1 MSTRTAH
8 STVPNHRLGVAI
20 AARNRVLAMSTRWTS
35 TIGVIF
41 FLAAVFCFGFV
52 SFSNRT
58 PHSEGLLS
66 DTKSLINK
74 PLPHA
79 QLIDVYGSKVDEL
92 VLRRGRVILV
102 FVTMDC
108 DACGVEA
115 KFLQTLLGRRKDVAF
130 YGLVP
135 FGTRPDSPNVAEKM
149 FPFRIF
155 YDEGKSFVRTMGL
168 NRVPVKV
175 FLEDGIIKKGWIGA
189 ALTDQAK
196 QSFVEWF
203 DGLP

>member
-1 MSTRTAH
+1 MSRRWI
-8 STVPNHRLGVAI
+8 SI
-20 AARNRVLAMSTRWTS
+20 A
-35 TIGVIF
+35 GVIF
-41 FLAAVFCFGFV
+41 FLAAVSCVGFV
-52 SFSNRT
+52 FFYNRIQRSQAV
-58 PHSEGLLS
+58 PS
-66 DTKSLINK
+66 DTSKSLINK

-79 QLIDVYGSKVDEL
+79 QLVDVYGSKVDEQ
-92 VLRRGRVILV
+92 VLRSGRVVLV
-102 FVTMDC
+102 FVTTDC
-108 DACGVEA
+108 DACGAEA

-135 FGTRPDSPNVAEKM
+135 FGSHPDSPDTAKKM

-155 YDEGKSFVRTMGL
+155 YDEDNSFVHTMGL

-189 ALTDQAK
+189 ALTDKAK
-196 QSFVEWF
+196 QSFVEWL

>member
-1 MSTRTAH
+1 MS
-8 STVPNHRLGVAI
+8 N
-20 AARNRVLAMSTRWTS
+20 RWTS
-35 TIGVIF
+35 TLGVIF

-52 SFSNRT
+52 SFSNRSS
-58 PHSEGLLS
+58 PSEGLPS
-66 DTKSLINK
+66 DTSKSLINR

-79 QLIDVYGSKVDEL
+79 QLIDVYGANVDEL
-92 VLRRGRVILV
+92 VLRQGRVILV
-102 FVTMDC
+102 FVTMEC
-108 DACGVEA
+108 DACGAEA
-115 KFLQTLLGRRKDVAF
+115 KFLQTLLSRRKDVAF

-135 FGTRPDSPNVAEKM
+135 FGARPDSPSVAEKM

-155 YDEGKSFVRTMGL
+155 YDESNSFVRTMGL

-196 QSFVEWF
+196 QSFVAWF